1 MLSYSELGLGLV
13 VSTSV
18 RYSHAKG
25 SRSGLAARAVR
36 GPPVVRVVPTCTN
49 STTAGAV

>member
-18 RYSHAKG
+18 RYSHAKD
-25 SRSGLAARAVR
+25 R
-36 GPPVVRVVPTCTN
+36 GRVWLPEQLEALLWYV
-49 STTAGAV
+49 